1 MPDGGLNGGL
11 IDWLHKLGVNGEL
24 QTNLVASAI
33 ALVML
38 WGLHS
43 VVQRFLVARLVKSP
57 TARFNVH
64 RAVRYLAVFSGVFI
78 VGRIWFTGFQSVA
91 TLFGLLGAGVAIA
104 LKDPLTN
111 LAGWVFLVVRHPFR
125 IGDRIMIGP
134 HIGDVVDVGLFQ
146 FELHEIGAWIDAD
159 QSTGRV
165 IYVPN
170 AQVFTQPQINYHRGL
185 PYIFDD
191 LMVNITFESNW
202 RKAKE
207 ILLDIGRR
215 HALHDAKRLPNDEPS
230 MGETGFFMLGGAKD
244 AQVFTSVRHSGVRLM
259 LRYAVDPRRRTPTHS
274 AIWEDVLE
282 AFSLHDDIR
291 WAYRTYRRVE
301 LPGPPALEPPE
312 ARERVPEP
320 RGTAHASKKAGHGD
334 DDG

>member
-1 MPDGGLNGGL
+1 MPNGEL
-11 IDWLHKLGVNGEL
+11 TNWLHQVGVNGEV

-38 WGLHS
+38 WALHTL
-43 VVQRFLVARLVKSP
+43 VQRFLVARLVKSP

-64 RAVRYLAVFSGVFI
+64 RGVRYLAVFSGVFI

-125 IGDRIMIGP
+125 IGDRVMIGE

-146 FELHEIGAWIDAD
+146 FELHEIGNWIDAD
-159 QSTGRV
+159 QTTGRV

-170 AQVFTQPQINYHRGL
+170 ATVFTQPQVNYHRGL

-207 ILLDIGRR
+207 LMLECAKR
-215 HALHDAKRLPNDEPS
+215 HARKTHARPPDGVS
-230 MGETGFFMLGGAKD
+230 MGDTGYFLLGGATECE
-244 AQVFTSVRHSGVRLM
+244 VFTSVRHSGVRLM
-259 LRYAVDPRRRTPTHS
+259 LRYPVDVRRRTPTHA
-274 AIWEDVLE
+274 AIWEDILE
-282 AFSLHDDIR
+282 AFAPHDDIM
-291 WAYRTYRRVE
+291 WAYRTFRRVE
-301 LPGPPALEPPE
+301 LDGP
-312 ARERVPEP
+312 RERVPEP
-320 RGTAHASKKAGHGD
+320 TPKELAPQKPPKVHR